1 MSRSRELVVG
11 VVILAGLAVAVVGSL
26 WLSGSGFG
34 RPSFPLDVMVADVGQ
49 LREGNAVKYRGV
61 PVGRVD
67 RFDLADRGDGI
78 LIRLLLDRELP
89 EVRDA
94 VAIVAPESLFGEWQ
108 VEIVARERFPGFAYF
123 QVPEDVAA
131 EAEESEEPVRVI
143 GGFTMPDITRLT
155 AAANDIS
162 QNLSVL
168 TDRVDRAFNDETAE
182 NVRLA
187 IENIQQV
194 SENLRILVESTNE
207 TFQDLK
213 DDVSQATTDIGAAA
227 SVARSA
233 LERTDRLLASERL
246 DSILTNFSAASD
258 DLRLLAEAMGGSSG
272 EMRNTLVQADSVM
285 QRMGRITAQIE
296 NGQGVLGQ
304 LLKEGELVNQA
315 SSVLVQLD
323 LLLGDL
329 RANPKKYVRLSI
341 F

>member
-1 MSRSRELVVG
+1 MNRSRDLIVG
-11 VVILAGLAVAVVGSL
+11 VVIVVGLVVGVVGSL

-34 RPSFPLDVMVADVGQ
+34 RPSFPLDVVVADVGQ
-49 LREGNAVKYRGV
+49 LREGNSVKYRGV
-61 PVGRVD
+61 PVGRVE
-67 RFDLADRGDGI
+67 RFQLADAGDGI
-78 LIRLLLDRELP
+78 VIRILLDRELP

-108 VEIVARERFPGFAYF
+108 VEIVSRERFPGFDY
-123 QVPEDVAA
+123 VEVEPGTEL
-131 EAEESEEPVRVI
+131 EAGIDLV

-162 QNLSVL
+162 QTLTVL

-182 NVRLA
+182 NVSQA
-187 IENIQQV
+187 IENIEQV
-194 SENLRILVESTNE
+194 SRNLRILVASTND
-207 TFQDLK
+207 TFEELK
-213 DDVSQATTDIGAAA
+213 DDVSQAARDIGAAA

-233 LERTDRLLASERL
+233 LERTDQLLASQEL
-246 DSILTNFSAASD
+246 DSIMGNVSSATR
-258 DLRLLAEAMGGSSG
+258 DLAVVANSMGSSSG
-272 EMRNTLVQADSVM
+272 EMRNTIVQMDSVM
-285 QRMGRITAQIE
+285 QRVARITAEIE

-323 LLLGDL
+323 LLLSDL
-329 RANPKKYVRLSI
+329 RQNPKKYVRLSI